1 MKRSFGTDGIR
12 GRVPDELGY
21 EDAAAVGYATGRTW
35 PNSKALVGCDTR
47 DSCPLLAAGIIAGLA
62 ETGVSAEWLGVA
74 TTPAIEHAA
83 KSQGVAGIVITAS
96 HNLHPDNGIKV
107 FAPSGLKPD
116 DATLRELEAWF
127 ADVPKVSAGG
137 ENRKDAVIESEDGGI
152 NDGEIKVS
160 ESAGIAEGESEKA
173 GSISPETENQLAAD
187 LRNFWKHPP
196 EDLASL
202 NPHLRR
208 YADSLPKIN
217 LQGRTIVVDCANGA
231 AAAIAP
237 AVIRSL
243 GAEVIAMG
251 TSPDGTNIN
260 TDCGSTAPE
269 KMAAATREYKAH
281 CGFALDGDGD
291 RVVMAAPNGKIL
303 EGDNLLAILARDMQ
317 SRGELSGNTVVIT
330 PMTNLGLRQ
339 ALTSWGL
346 EFSEVPVGDRH
357 IQRELTANNWSLGG
371 EPSGHIIA
379 AQHSQASD
387 GLLAALLILEIM
399 LRTETSLDD
408 LAELFRPVPQTLTNV
423 PVSGDQTQL
432 AKKIAPE
439 AAKLQATHK
448 NEARIVV
455 RPSGTEPVLRIMVES
470 ETPQLRKEITNRL
483 TALATELAEIQG

>member
-12 GRVPDELGY
+12 GRVPDELGQ
-21 EDAAAVGYATGRTW
+21 EDAVAVGYATGRTW
-35 PNSKALVGCDTR
+35 PTGKALVGCDTR
-47 DSCPLLAAGIIAGLA
+47 DSCPLLAAGVIAGLA
-62 ETGVSAEWLGVA
+62 EAGVSAEWLGVA

-83 KSQGVAGIVITAS
+83 KSQGVSGIVITAS

-127 ADVPKVSAGG
+127 ADVPQVSAGG
-137 ENRKDAVIESEDGGI
+137 EG
-152 NDGEIKVS
+152 
-160 ESAGIAEGESEKA
+160 
-173 GSISPETENQLAAD
+173 QLTAD

-196 EDLASL
+196 DDLASL

-208 YADSLPKIN
+208 YADSLPKLN

-269 KMAAATREYKAH
+269 KMAAATREHKAR

-303 EGDNLLAILARDMQ
+303 EGDNLLAILAHDMKT
-317 SRGELSGNTVVIT
+317 RGELSGNTVVIT

-379 AQHSQASD
+379 AQHSKASD

-423 PVSGDQTQL
+423 PVAGDQTQL

-470 ETPQLRKEITNRL
+470 ETPQLRKEVTNRL
-483 TALATELAEIQG
+483 TALATE

>member
-12 GRVPDELGY
+12 GRVPDELGQ
-21 EDAAAVGYATGRTW
+21 EDAVAVGYATGRTW
-35 PNSKALVGCDTR
+35 PSSKALVGCDTR
-47 DSCPLLAAGIIAGLA
+47 DSCPLLAAGVIAGLA
-62 ETGVSAEWLGVA
+62 EAGVSAGWLGVA

-83 KSQGVAGIVITAS
+83 KSQGVAGIIITAS

-127 ADVPKVSAGG
+127 ADVPKVSAVG
-137 ENRKDAVIESEDGGI
+137 
-152 NDGEIKVS
+152 
-160 ESAGIAEGESEKA
+160 
-173 GSISPETENQLAAD
+173 ENQLAAD

-196 EDLASL
+196 EDIASL
-202 NPHLRR
+202 NPHLRH

-237 AVIRSL
+237 AVMRSL

-317 SRGELSGNTVVIT
+317 ARGELSGNTVVIT

-423 PVSGDQTQL
+423 PVAGDQTQL

-470 ETPQLRKEITNRL
+470 ETPRLRKEITNRL
-483 TALATELAEIQG
+483 TALATE

>member
-12 GRVPDELGY
+12 GHVPDELGY
-21 EDAAAVGYATGRTW
+21 EDAVAVGYATGRTW
-35 PNSKALVGCDTR
+35 PNSEALVGCDTR

-62 ETGVSAEWLGVA
+62 EAGVSAEWLGVA

-116 DATLRELEAWF
+116 DATLGELEAWF

-137 ENRKDAVIESEDGGI
+137 
-152 NDGEIKVS
+152 
-160 ESAGIAEGESEKA
+160 
-173 GSISPETENQLAAD
+173 ENQLAAD

-208 YADSLPKIN
+208 YAGSLPKID

-237 AVIRSL
+237 VVIRSL

-260 TDCGSTAPE
+260 ADCGSTAPE
-269 KMAAATREYKAH
+269 RMAAATREHKAH

-291 RVVMAAPNGKIL
+291 RVVMAAPSGKIL
-303 EGDNLLAILARDMQ
+303 EGDNLLAILAHDMKA
-317 SRGELSGNTVVIT
+317 RGELSGNTVVIT

-423 PVSGDQTQL
+423 PVAGDQTQL
-432 AKKIAPE
+432 AKQIAPE

-470 ETPQLRKEITNRL
+470 ETPRLRNEITNRL

>member
-12 GRVPDELGY
+12 GRVPDELGQ
-21 EDAAAVGYATGRTW
+21 EDAVAIGYATGRTW
-35 PNSKALVGCDTR
+35 PSSKALVGCDTR
-47 DSCPLLAAGIIAGLA
+47 DSCPLLASGIIAGLA
-62 ETGVSAEWLGVA
+62 EAGVSAEWLGVA

-107 FAPSGLKPD
+107 FAPNGLKPD

-127 ADVPKVSAGG
+127 ADVPQVSAGG
-137 ENRKDAVIESEDGGI
+137 ES
-152 NDGEIKVS
+152 
-160 ESAGIAEGESEKA
+160 
-173 GSISPETENQLAAD
+173 QMAAD
-187 LRNFWKHPP
+187 LQNFWKHPP

-208 YADSLPKIN
+208 YADSLPKID
-217 LQGRTIVVDCANGA
+217 LKGRTIVVDCANGA

-269 KMAAATREYKAH
+269 RMAAATREHNAH

-291 RVVMAAPNGKIL
+291 RIVMAAPSGKIL

-317 SRGELSGNTVVIT
+317 AKDQLTGDTVVIT

-379 AQHSQASD
+379 AKYSKASD

-408 LAELFRPVPQTLTNV
+408 LAELFRPVPQTLTNL

-470 ETPQLRKEITNRL
+470 ETPQLRNEITDRL
-483 TALATELAEIQG
+483 TTLATELAEIQD

>member
-21 EDAAAVGYATGRTW
+21 EDAVAVGYATGRTW
-35 PNSKALVGCDTR
+35 QNSEALVGCDTR

-62 ETGVSAEWLGVA
+62 EAGVSAEWLGVA

-137 ENRKDAVIESEDGGI
+137 EN
-152 NDGEIKVS
+152 
-160 ESAGIAEGESEKA
+160 
-173 GSISPETENQLAAD
+173 QLAAD

-208 YADSLPKIN
+208 YAGSLPKID

-260 TDCGSTAPE
+260 ADCGSTAPE
-269 KMAAATREYKAH
+269 RMAAATREHKAH

-291 RVVMAAPNGKIL
+291 RVVMAAPSGKIL
-303 EGDNLLAILARDMQ
+303 EGDNLLAILAHDMKA
-317 SRGELSGNTVVIT
+317 RGELSGNTVVIT

-423 PVSGDQTQL
+423 PVAGDQTQL
-432 AKKIAPE
+432 AKQIAPE

-470 ETPQLRKEITNRL
+470 ETPRLRNEITNRL

>member
-21 EDAAAVGYATGRTW
+21 EDAVAIGYATGRTW
-35 PNSKALVGCDTR
+35 PSSKALLGCDTR

-62 ETGVSAEWLGVA
+62 EAGASAEWLGVA

-127 ADVPKVSAGG
+127 ADVPQVSARDEG
-137 ENRKDAVIESEDGGI
+137 RESENGEIKG
-152 NDGEIKVS
+152 GEIKVS
-160 ESAGIAEGESEKA
+160 ESAAKAEGESEKA
-173 GSISPETENQLAAD
+173 GSISPDAENQLTAD
-187 LRNFWKHPP
+187 LQNFWKHPP

-237 AVIRSL
+237 AVMRSL
-243 GAEVIAMG
+243 GAEVIAIG

-269 KMAAATREYKAH
+269 KMAAATREHNAH

-291 RVVMAAPNGKIL
+291 RIVMAAPSGKIL

-317 SRGELSGNTVVIT
+317 AKDQLAGDTVVIT

-379 AQHSQASD
+379 AKYSKASD

-408 LAELFRPVPQTLTNV
+408 LAELFRPVPQTLTNLPV
-423 PVSGDQTQL
+423 PGDQTQL

-470 ETPQLRKEITNRL
+470 ETPQLRNKITQRL
-483 TALATELAEIQG
+483 TALATE

>member
-12 GRVPDELGY
+12 GHVPDELGY
-21 EDAAAVGYATGRTW
+21 EDAVAVGYATGRTW
-35 PNSKALVGCDTR
+35 PNSEALVGCDTR

-62 ETGVSAEWLGVA
+62 EAGVSAEWLGVA

-137 ENRKDAVIESEDGGI
+137 EN
-152 NDGEIKVS
+152 
-160 ESAGIAEGESEKA
+160 
-173 GSISPETENQLAAD
+173 QLAAD

-208 YADSLPKIN
+208 YAGSLPKID

-269 KMAAATREYKAH
+269 RMAAATREHKAH

-291 RVVMAAPNGKIL
+291 RVVMAAPSGKIL
-303 EGDNLLAILARDMQ
+303 EGDNLLAILAHDMQ
-317 SRGELSGNTVVIT
+317 
-330 PMTNLGLRQ
+330 
-339 ALTSWGL
+339 
-346 EFSEVPVGDRH
+346 
-357 IQRELTANNWSLGG
+357 
-371 EPSGHIIA
+371 
-379 AQHSQASD
+379 
-387 GLLAALLILEIM
+387 
-399 LRTETSLDD
+399 
-408 LAELFRPVPQTLTNV
+408 
-423 PVSGDQTQL
+423 
-432 AKKIAPE
+432 PE
-439 AAKLQATHK
+439 A
-448 NEARIVV
+448 
-455 RPSGTEPVLRIMVES
+455 SC
-470 ETPQLRKEITNRL
+470 
-483 TALATELAEIQG
+483 LATQ

>member
-12 GRVPDELGY
+12 GRVPDELGN

-35 PNSKALVGCDTR
+35 PSSKALVGCDTR
-47 DSCPLLAAGIIAGLA
+47 DSCPLLAAGVIAGLA
-62 ETGVSAEWLGVA
+62 EAGVSAEWLGVA

-127 ADVPKVSAGG
+127 ADVPKVSAVG
-137 ENRKDAVIESEDGGI
+137 EGRESEEDGI

-208 YADSLPKIN
+208 YAGSLPKID

-260 TDCGSTAPE
+260 ADCGSTAPE
-269 KMAAATREYKAH
+269 RMAVATREHKAH

-291 RVVMAAPNGKIL
+291 RIVMAAPSGKIL

-317 SRGELSGNTVVIT
+317 ARGDLSGNTVVIT

-379 AQHSQASD
+379 AQHSKASD

-423 PVSGDQTQL
+423 PVAGDQNQL
-432 AKKIAPE
+432 AKQIAPE

-448 NEARIVV
+448 NETRIVV

-470 ETPQLRKEITNRL
+470 ETPRLRKEITNRL

>member
-21 EDAAAVGYATGRTW
+21 EDAVAVGYATGRTW
-35 PNSKALVGCDTR
+35 PSRKALVGCDTR
-47 DSCPLLAAGIIAGLA
+47 ESCPLLAAGIIAGLA
-62 ETGVSAEWLGVA
+62 EAGVSAEWLGVA

-83 KSQGVAGIVITAS
+83 KSEGVAGIVITAS

-107 FAPSGLKPD
+107 FAPNGLKPD

-127 ADVPKVSAGG
+127 ADVPQVPARDS
-137 ENRKDAVIESEDGGI
+137 SH
-152 NDGEIKVS
+152 
-160 ESAGIAEGESEKA
+160 
-173 GSISPETENQLAAD
+173 LAAD
-187 LRNFWKHPP
+187 LRSFWQHPP
-196 EDLASL
+196 ESLSKL

-208 YADSLPKIN
+208 YADSLPKID

-260 TDCGSTAPE
+260 IECGSTAPE
-269 KMAAATREYKAH
+269 RMAAATREHDAH

-291 RVVMAAPNGKIL
+291 RIVMATSSGKIL
-303 EGDNLLAILARDMQ
+303 EGDNLLAILAHDMKA
-317 SRGELSGNTVVIT
+317 RGELAGDTVVIT

-339 ALTSWGL
+339 ALASWGL

-357 IQRELTANNWSLGG
+357 IQRELVANGWSLGG

-379 AQHSQASD
+379 PQHSQASD
-387 GLLAALLILEIM
+387 GLLVALLVLEIT
-399 LRTETSLDD
+399 LRTEVSLDD
-408 LAELFRPVPQTLTNV
+408 LADLFRPVPQTLTNV
-423 PVSGDQTQL
+423 PVSGDQKQL
-432 AKKIAPE
+432 AKLITPE
-439 AAKLQATHK
+439 AAKLQTTHGD
-448 NEARIVV
+448 AIRLVV
-455 RPSGTEPVLRIMVES
+455 RASGTEPVLRIMVES
-470 ETPQLRKEITNRL
+470 ENPQLRKEITQRL
-483 TALATELAEIQG
+483 TALATELADIQG